1 MPRATRPSLVLS
13 RKLPRRVLLALAL
26 TSMAVPPAMAQDAA
40 YPSRPVRMVVSYAA
54 GNVTDVLA
62 RIVAD
67 KLTAKWGQ
75 PVTVDNKPGQ
85 GGSVGAQIAARA
97 PADGYTLLFSAMA
110 AMAINPHV
118 YANLGYDVQKDFVPV
133 INVASPTSVM
143 VATPGLNFTSF
154 QQLVAYSKA
163 NPAALSYG
171 TAGNGTVPHLNMEM
185 VKLETGLVAQHV
197 PYKAASAVLTDLLGG
212 RIQLQSEAISVLM
225 PQVKA
230 GKVVP
235 IMTTGAKRLAQ
246 LPDVPTMGELIP
258 GATAVVPWLGIFVPA
273 GTAPAV
279 VSRIQRD
286 VTEILAM
293 RDVQEKF
300 NGVGLDI
307 SGEGSA
313 AFAQTIA
320 KDYVRL
326 GKLARDLNLKVD

>member
-1 MPRATRPSLVLS
+1 MVRPVPHTVLRLCDARRA
-13 RKLPRRVLLALAL
+13 LLALTLTAL
-26 TSMAVPPAMAQDAA
+26 VAPCAIAQDTG
-40 YPSRPVRMVVSYAA
+40 YPSKPVRLIVSYAA

-67 KLTAKWGQ
+67 KLSTKWGQ

-85 GGSVGAQIAARA
+85 GGSVGAQLAAKA

-118 YANLGYDVQKDFVPV
+118 YPNVGYDVQKDFVPV
-133 INVASPTSVM
+133 INVASPNSVM
-143 VATPGLNFTSF
+143 VVTPGLNVGSF

-163 NPAALSYG
+163 NPTALSYG
-171 TAGNGTVPHLNMEM
+171 TAGNGTVPHLNMEL
-185 VKLETGLVAQHV
+185 VKQETGLSAQHV
-197 PYKAASAVLTDLLGG
+197 PYKAAGAVLTDVLGG
-212 RIQLQSEAISVLM
+212 RIQLQSESISVLL
-225 PQVKA
+225 PHIRSNKL
-230 GKVVP
+230 VP
-235 IMTTGAKRLAQ
+235 LMVTGSKRLPQ
-246 LPDVPTMGELIP
+246 LPDVPTMAELIP

-273 GTAPAV
+273 GTPAAI
-279 VSRIQRD
+279 VSRINRD
-286 VTEILAM
+286 VTEILAV
-293 RDVQEKF
+293 REVREKF
-300 NGVGLDI
+300 GDVGLDV